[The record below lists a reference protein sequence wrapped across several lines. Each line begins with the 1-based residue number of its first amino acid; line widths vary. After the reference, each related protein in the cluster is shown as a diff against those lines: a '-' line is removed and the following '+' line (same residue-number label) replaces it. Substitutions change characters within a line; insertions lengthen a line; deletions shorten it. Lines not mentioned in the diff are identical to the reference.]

1 MILLK
6 ILLLILNLLDF
17 HSSLYLYQI
26 RYIRFKKEKYNDMLY
41 KEMVDLQFLFLR
53 ILLLGLF
60 FR

>member
-17 HSSLYLYQI
+17 HLSLYLYQI
-26 RYIRFKKEKYNDMLY
+26 RYIRSRKEIYNDMLY